1 MTIMNNR
8 SLAPLTSLAVLHA
21 QTIEDQERRTS
32 RWLMGLIALVMGVG
46 LTWAAFFKIEEV
58 TKGVGKV
65 IPASREQ
72 VIQSLDPG
80 VLADMH
86 VREGDHV
93 TKGQVLLRIDDVR
106 SGSVYR
112 EAQEK
117 WMALSAQA
125 ARLRAEAYGAGM
137 NYPQWVKQRPEL
149 VKRESLIYQSR
160 RQALQEELHS
170 MKESITQIQREI
182 AITEPLVAQGVLSEV
197 ELLRL
202 RRQQADVQTNLSE
215 RKNRYATEAST
226 ELSRTESELAQT
238 RENALAREDAFKR
251 TVIRAP
257 MDGIVKNVQ
266 VTTLGAVVASG
277 QNIMEIVPV
286 QDAMLVEAYV
296 KPSEIAFLEVNQP
309 AMVKLTAYEFSRYG
323 GLEGVVAHLSP
334 DTLKDESKPRKPGEA
349 PVDLEEGFYRVLIR
363 VTDTSLLRQGKKI
376 QTLPGMTASIEI
388 KTGEKSVLEYLWR
401 PLKNLS
407 QALKER

>member
-1 MTIMNNR
+1 MNSR

-21 QTIEDQERRTS
+21 QTLEDQERRTS
-32 RWLMGLIALVMGVG
+32 RWLIVIIGLVVVAGVV
-46 LTWAAFFKIEEV
+46 WAAFFKIEEV

-65 IPASREQ
+65 IPVSREQ
-72 VIQSLDPG
+72 VIQSLDSG

-93 TKGQVLLRIDDVR
+93 TKGQVLLRIDDAR

-112 EAQEK
+112 ESQEK

-125 ARLRAEAYGAGM
+125 ARLRAEAYGASM
-137 NYPQWVKQRPEL
+137 NYPPWVTQRPEL

-160 RQALQEELHS
+160 RQALEEELLS
-170 MKESITQIQREI
+170 MKESMTQIQREI

-202 RRQQADVQTNLSE
+202 RRQQADLQTSLSE

-226 ELSRTESELAQT
+226 ELSRIESELAQT
-238 RENALAREDAFKR
+238 RENSRAREDAFRR

-266 VTTLGAVVASG
+266 VTTLGAVVSSG

-309 AMVKLTAYEFSRYG
+309 AVVKLTAYEFSKYG
-323 GLEGVVAHLSP
+323 GLEGVVEHLSP

-363 VTDTSLLRQGKKI
+363 VTDKSLDRQGKKI

-388 KTGEKSVLEYLWR
+388 KTGEKTVLEYVWR

>member
-1 MTIMNNR
+1 MNSR
-8 SLAPLTSLAVLHA
+8 SLAPLPSLAVLHA
-21 QTIEDQERRTS
+21 QTLEDQERRTS
-32 RWLMGLIALVMGVG
+32 RWLIVIIGLVVVAGVV
-46 LTWAAFFKIEEV
+46 WAALFKIEEV

-65 IPASREQ
+65 IPVSREQ

-93 TKGQVLLRIDDVR
+93 TKGQVLLRIDDAR

-125 ARLRAEAYGAGM
+125 ARLRAEAYGASM
-137 NYPQWVKQRPEL
+137 NYPSWVTQRPEL

-160 RQALQEELHS
+160 RQALEEELLS
-170 MKESITQIQREI
+170 MKESMTQIQREI

-202 RRQQADVQTNLSE
+202 RRQQADLQTSLSE

-226 ELSRTESELAQT
+226 ELSRIESELAQT
-238 RENALAREDAFKR
+238 RENSRAREDAFRR

-266 VTTLGAVVASG
+266 VTTLGAVVSSG

-309 AMVKLTAYEFSRYG
+309 AVVKLTAYEFSKYG
-323 GLEGVVAHLSP
+323 GLEGVVEHLSP

-363 VTDTSLLRQGKKI
+363 VTDKSLDRHGKKI

-388 KTGEKSVLEYLWR
+388 KTGEKTVLEYVWR

>member
-1 MTIMNNR
+1 MNSR
-8 SLAPLTSLAVLHA
+8 SLAPLPSLAVLHA
-21 QTIEDQERRTS
+21 QTLEDQERRTS
-32 RWLMGLIALVMGVG
+32 RWLIVIIGLVVVAGVV
-46 LTWAAFFKIEEV
+46 WAALFKIEEV

-65 IPASREQ
+65 IPVSREQ

-93 TKGQVLLRIDDVR
+93 TKGQVLLRIDDAR

-125 ARLRAEAYGAGM
+125 ARLRAEAYGASM
-137 NYPQWVKQRPEL
+137 NYPPWVTQ
-149 VKRESLIYQSR
+149 
-160 RQALQEELHS
+160 QALEEELLS
-170 MKESITQIQREI
+170 MKESMTQIQREI

-202 RRQQADVQTNLSE
+202 RRQQADLQTSLSE

-226 ELSRTESELAQT
+226 ELSRIESELAQT
-238 RENALAREDAFKR
+238 RENSRAREDAFRR

-266 VTTLGAVVASG
+266 VTTLGAVVSSG

-309 AMVKLTAYEFSRYG
+309 AVVKLTAYEFSKYG
-323 GLEGVVAHLSP
+323 GLEGVVEHLSP

-363 VTDTSLLRQGKKI
+363 VTDKSLDRHGKKI

-388 KTGEKSVLEYLWR
+388 KTGEKTVLEYVWR